1 MKILD
6 LRMWLPAL
14 VFALASTAP
23 SAQSEP
29 ITIAFDGGF
38 SVKTNTAPQ
47 AITLGM
53 QIAVNEINAS
63 GGVLNGRLLTIKTTD
78 NHGLATRARDNF
90 ELLSKDQSVVAVL
103 GGKFSPAI
111 IETMELADRL
121 NLLSIS
127 VWGSADQITDSNPT
141 NPFVFRLSLKDEWA
155 INAMLRH
162 AKLRYKATRVCTI
175 LPNTAWGRSGDWAI
189 RRDAPK
195 FSIEVVAQRW
205 YNWGEKS
212 FASVYQRCLEQNADV
227 VILIGNE
234 QEGSLLVEALS
245 EVPPSKRLPV
255 ISHWGV
261 TGGSLQGLIKNGV
274 SDMQFDIIQTFT
286 FISNSRPRAVMLS
299 QRAMQY
305 LQIASATQIPSPV
318 GVAQAYDMVHLLA
331 LAMNQANSTDR
342 TKIRDALENLPPF
355 SGAIRD
361 YNPAFSKTR
370 HDALSAD
377 QVLFVRINAAGE
389 LIPLEK

>member
-1 MKILD
+1 MKILA
-6 LRMWLPAL
+6 LRMWLPVL
-14 VFALASTAP
+14 IFALASTATP
-23 SAQSEP
+23 ARSQP

-47 AITLGM
+47 AIALGM
-53 QIAVNEINAS
+53 QIAIDEINAS
-63 GGVLNGRLLTIKTTD
+63 GGVLGGRLLTIKTTD

-90 ELLSKDQSVVAVL
+90 ELLSNDQSVIAVF
-103 GGKFSPAI
+103 GGKFSPTI

-127 VWGSADQITDSNPT
+127 VWGSADQITDSNPV

-155 INAMLRH
+155 ISAMLRH
-162 AKLRYKATRVCTI
+162 AKLRYKAARVCTI

-212 FASVYQRCLEQNADV
+212 FAPVYQRCLEQNADAI
-227 VILIGNE
+227 ILIGNE

-245 EVPPSKRLPV
+245 EVSRSKRLPV
-255 ISHWGV
+255 VSHWGV
-261 TGGSLQGLIKNGV
+261 TGGTLQGLIDNGV
-274 SDMQFDIIQTFT
+274 TDMQFDIIQTFT

-299 QRAMQY
+299 QGAMKH
-305 LQIASATQIPSPV
+305 LQVASSKKIPSPV
-318 GVAQAYDMVHLLA
+318 GVAQGYDMVHLLA
-331 LAMNQANSTDR
+331 LAINQAKSTDR

-361 YNPAFSKTR
+361 YDPAFSKAR